1 MPHRFE
7 NVDFNR
13 TLDSIPK
20 DVVELFQRHEDEQNK
35 RDFTSLCDS
44 LNEGQCSLCD
54 HALDYYDE
62 SSPCFHILL
71 NPQIKRKMREQ
82 LFNKPVSFI
91 KLYTYLSWIA
101 NSDKPF
107 ENINDLPSNPLSN
120 HLFESTIRYKNIEWS
135 FSLKTGDYE
144 GHKGKQIGSASHYH
158 FQMTVDGNVVIP
170 YNKTHIQFEP
180 YDYLYFEMIKQN
192 AVSVDL
198 QYAAGMDSLKDKLHV
213 SVIPEDHSVIFD
225 EFISEE
231 EIHRTIVPLSTIT
244 YGQIQ
249 EIGECFSNSNNQ
261 VYQIIDYLNFRK
273 GYKIL
278 YNVFALIKNN
288 PVKKAKRD

>member
-44 LNEGQCSLCD
+44 LNEGQCSLCG

-144 GHKGKQIGSASHYH
+144 GHKGKQVGSASHYH

-244 YGQIQ
+244 SGQIQ

-261 VYQIIDYLNFRK
+261 VYQIIDYLNLCK

>member
-44 LNEGQCSLCD
+44 LNEGQCSLCG

-261 VYQIIDYLNFRK
+261 VYQIIDYLNLRK

-288 PVKKAKRD
+288 PVKRAKRD

>member
-1 MPHRFE
+1 MPHKFE

-13 TLDSIPK
+13 TLNSIPK

-44 LNEGQCSLCD
+44 LNEGQCSLCG

-261 VYQIIDYLNFRK
+261 VYQIIDYLNLRK